1 MTEIENYDA
10 KKSLNESQSI
20 LLRVQGFDNF
30 KIKEEHSET
39 QSTVSASFTKA
50 LPMAIFTPFI
60 LNEQRKVKELEYEKQ
75 KTVIEFKERY
85 ELDDY
90 ILRLFTG
97 WSINELLKDKERL
110 ERTMNNIARFRNE
123 KFIMTDTDFDDIKS
137 NLIYDTMYKYMSNEY
152 KKKVPAKILT
162 SEKKSFK
169 DCYRID
175 SDGNYQIKDEFYD
188 YTESR
193 ITEIKDVLEENLHT
207 IYINADII
215 KSVYSVAEGNVCARF
230 VISRENIKTY
240 TVKADK
246 FKSFCQT
253 LISDEDFLKKR
264 ISYLIKENDNVSDIT
279 EKKYQP
285 YREISK
291 NFIRHTPYLMCG
303 EQVAE
308 YNEIYN
314 VMLTEYRK
322 MKEPE
327 EILFNLRLM
336 RKFPLD
342 MADEKNINIIKRLY
356 SEIVKAEEK

>member
-10 KKSLNESQSI
+10 KKSLNESQLI

-30 KIKEEHSET
+30 KVREEHSET

-60 LNEQRKVKELEYEKQ
+60 LNEQRKTKELEYEKQ

-90 ILRLFTG
+90 MLRLFTG

-123 KFIMTDTDFDDIKS
+123 KFVMTDTDFDDIKS
-137 NLIYDTMYKYMSNEY
+137 NLIYDTMYKYISNEY
-152 KKKVPAKILT
+152 KKKVPAKT
-162 SEKKSFK
+162 TKTEKKNFK

-193 ITEIKDVLEENLHT
+193 ITEIKDVIEENLHT
-207 IYINADII
+207 IYINADVI
-215 KSVYSVAEGNVCARF
+215 KNVYSVANGNMSARF
-230 VISRENIKTY
+230 TISRNDIKAY
-240 TVKADK
+240 TVKTDK

-253 LISDEDFLKKR
+253 LISDENFLKKR
-264 ISYLIKENDNVSDIT
+264 ISYLIQENDNISDIT

-285 YREISK
+285 YREISR

-356 SEIVKAEEK
+356 SEIEKAEEK

>member
-30 KIKEEHSET
+30 KVKEEHSEK

-50 LPMAIFTPFI
+50 LSKVIFTPFI
-60 LNEQRKVKELEYEKQ
+60 LNEQRKAKELEYEKQ

-90 ILRLFTG
+90 MLRLFTG

-123 KFIMTDTDFDDIKS
+123 HFIMTDTEFEDIKS

-152 KKKVPAKILT
+152 KEKVPAKIKKI
-162 SEKKSFK
+162 EKKSFK
-169 DCYRID
+169 DCYALD
-175 SDGNYQIKDEFYD
+175 SNGCYQIKDEFYD
-188 YTESR
+188 YTESH
-193 ITEIKDVLEENLHT
+193 ITDIKDVLEENQHT

-215 KSVYSVAEGNVCARF
+215 KTVYSVAEGNVCARF
-230 VISRENIKTY
+230 AISRESIKAY

-253 LISDEDFLKKR
+253 IISDKNFLKKR
-264 ISYLIKENDNVSDIT
+264 ISYLIKENDNVFDII
-279 EKKYQP
+279 EKKWQP
-285 YREISK
+285 YREISR
-291 NFIRHTPYLMCG
+291 NFIRHTPYLICG

-314 VMLTEYRK
+314 IMLTEYRK
-322 MKEPE
+322 MKEPN

-342 MADEKNINIIKRLY
+342 MADEKNTNAIKRLY

>member
-30 KIKEEHSET
+30 KIKEEHSGT
-39 QSTVSASFTKA
+39 HSKVSASFTKA

-75 KTVIEFKERY
+75 KTVIDFKDRY

-90 ILRLFTG
+90 MLRLFTG

-123 KFIMTDTDFDDIKS
+123 NFVMTDTEFEDIKS

-152 KKKVPAKILT
+152 KEKVPAKIT
-162 SEKKSFK
+162 KSENKSFK
-169 DCYRID
+169 DCYTRD
-175 SDGNYQIKDEFYD
+175 SNGQYKIKDEFYD

-193 ITEIKDVLEENLHT
+193 ITEIKDVFEENQHT

-215 KSVYSVAEGNVCARF
+215 KRVYSVAEGNVCARF

-253 LISDEDFLKKR
+253 LISDENFLKKR
-264 ISYLIKENDNVSDIT
+264 ISYLIKENDNISDIT

-285 YREISK
+285 YREISR
-291 NFIRHTPYLMCG
+291 NFIRHTPYLICG

-314 VMLTEYRK
+314 IMLTEYRK
-322 MKEPE
+322 MKEPK

-356 SEIVKAEEK
+356 GEIVKAKEK

>member
-1 MTEIENYDA
+1 MTEIENYDE

-30 KIKEEHSET
+30 KVKEEHSGT
-39 QSTVSASFTKA
+39 HSNVSASFTKA

-60 LNEQRKVKELEYEKQ
+60 LNEQRKAKELEYEKQ
-75 KTVIEFKERY
+75 KTVIDFKDRY

-90 ILRLFTG
+90 MLRLFTG

-123 KFIMTDTDFDDIKS
+123 YFIMTDTEFEDIKS

-152 KKKVPAKILT
+152 KEKVPAKIKKT
-162 SEKKSFK
+162 EKKSFK
-169 DCYRID
+169 DFYALDSNGSYR
-175 SDGNYQIKDEFYD
+175 IKDEFYD
-188 YTESR
+188 YTESH
-193 ITEIKDVLEENLHT
+193 ITDIKDVFEENGHT
-207 IYINADII
+207 IYVSADIVKI
-215 KSVYSVAEGNVCARF
+215 VYSVTDGNICGKF
-230 VISRENIKTY
+230 LISRENIKTY

-285 YREISK
+285 YREISR

>member
-30 KIKEEHSET
+30 KVKEEYSET

-60 LNEQRKVKELEYEKQ
+60 LNEQRKAKELEYEKQ
-75 KTVIEFKERY
+75 KIVIDFKDRY

-90 ILRLFTG
+90 MLRLFTG
-97 WSINELLKDKERL
+97 WSINELLKDMERL

-123 KFIMTDTDFDDIKS
+123 HFIMTDTEFEDIKS
-137 NLIYDTMYKYMSNEY
+137 NLIYDTMYKYMLNEY
-152 KKKVPAKILT
+152 KEKVPAKIT
-162 SEKKSFK
+162 KSEKKSFE
-169 DCYRID
+169 DCYNLD
-175 SDGNYQIKDEFYD
+175 SSGCYQIKDEFYD
-188 YTESR
+188 YTESH
-193 ITEIKDVLEENLHT
+193 ITDIKDVIDENGHT
-207 IYINADII
+207 IYVSADVVKI
-215 KSVYSVAEGNVCARF
+215 VYSVADENICGKF
-230 VISRENIKTY
+230 LISRESIKAY

-246 FKSFCQT
+246 FKNFCQT
-253 LISDEDFLKKR
+253 IISDENFLKKR
-264 ISYLIKENDNVSDIT
+264 ISYLIKENDTVSDVAN
-279 EKKYQP
+279 KKWLP
-285 YREISK
+285 YRELSR
-291 NFIRHTPYLMCG
+291 NFIKHTPYLICG

-322 MKEPE
+322 MKEPK

-342 MADEKNINIIKRLY
+342 MADEKNINTIKRLY

>member
-1 MTEIENYDA
+1 MTEIENYDP
-10 KKSLNESQSI
+10 KKSLNETQSI

-30 KIKEEHSET
+30 KVKEEHSGA
-39 QSTVSASFTKA
+39 QSNVSASFTKA

-60 LNEQRKVKELEYEKQ
+60 LNEQRKAKELEYEKQ
-75 KTVIEFKERY
+75 KTVIEFRDRY

-90 ILRLFTG
+90 MLRLFTG

-215 KSVYSVAEGNVCARF
+215 KNVYSVAEGNVCARF
-230 VISRENIKTY
+230 AISRNDIKAY
-240 TVKADK
+240 TVKTDK

-253 LISDEDFLKKR
+253 LISDENFLKKR
-264 ISYLIKENDNVSDIT
+264 ISYLIKENDNISDIA

-285 YREISK
+285 YREISR

-303 EQVAE
+303 EKVAE